1 MTLFF
6 LILLTVSVS
15 IYVLQKLQKRKK
27 PTIKPSLPKTE
38 EKPLEME
45 KPASMIE
52 QPKSPEPPPLL
63 TADSKPKLISGQ
75 EKQQEPKPPANLPV

>member
-27 PTIKPSLPKTE
+27 TTIKPSLPKTQ
-38 EKPLEME
+38 EKP
-45 KPASMIE
+45 S
-52 QPKSPEPPPLL
+52 EPPPLL
-63 TADSKPKLISGQ
+63 TTDSKPELISGQ
-75 EKQQEPKPPANLPV
+75 EKETEPPPNLPV